1 MNKRSQESRAKL
13 KNDFDE
19 EWRRKTVEAVLIA
32 KKEKRLWIKDK
43 DASKVM
49 DSCEDNDERRRQR

>member
-1 MNKRSQESRAKL
+1 MNQRSQESRMKL

-19 EWRRKTVEAVLIA
+19 EWRRKMVEAVLIA

-43 DASKVM
+43 DASKV
-49 DSCEDNDERRRQR
+49 NGLWW